1 MTKFDAHE
9 ALGVLNS
16 LADEFALDRL
26 DKPDRT
32 KAQKFRTRSTGREL
46 AILVGEW
53 DRDARRFTRGDCRL
67 LLEEYPPPEIG
78 GVIVVPS
85 SNTYKG
91 HLSREPGTRL
101 TEQAQRSVM
110 VQSPDALRSVIA
122 WYSGVQTPTHTST
135 NAKMAQPATQTA
147 HVTSARNLILYGPPG
162 TGKTYQTAFRA
173 VALCDG
179 VEIQDRESLMKRFN
193 QLLTEG
199 RISFVTFHQSY
210 GYEDFVEGLRPEA
223 KDGQIT
229 YRVRQGVFRDVCDAA
244 RRSASVKPGLGGKP
258 LQKRNIFK
266 MSLGVANSTEGKKVL
281 QESFSLE
288 RVFLGWGGESDFTG
302 CNTAAEVQARFKED
316 YPDDT
321 RVEANTR
328 FVNVLKNEM
337 QVGDIVVASQ
347 GNAFFKAIGEITGE
361 YELFEGATFHQARK
375 VRWLAVFEENRPVNE
390 IYDRGFTQQTL
401 YRLDNSALK
410 YSALEGLLRR
420 EQAALPFVL
429 VVDEINRANI
439 SKVFGELITLLEAD
453 KREGELNGLSVRLP
467 YSGDLFSVPRN
478 LHVLGTM
485 NTADRSIA
493 LLDTALRRRFEFE
506 EIRPKPALLSSV
518 IDGVNLEAMLTAI
531 NSRIECLYDRDHEIG
546 HAYFWGVTSFSELE
560 DVFRHRVIPLLQEY
574 FHEDWAKIRT
584 VLNDSAGGF
593 IEARERPK
601 LLQLSDFE
609 DEVRPLYN
617 VKRESFGIDAFKKIY
632 EA

>member
-1 MTKFDAHE
+1 VFTSCICS
-9 ALGVLNS
+9 GVL
-16 LADEFALDRL
+16 
-26 DKPDRT
+26 
-32 KAQKFRTRSTGREL
+32 
-46 AILVGEW
+46 
-53 DRDARRFTRGDCRL
+53 
-67 LLEEYPPPEIG
+67 
-78 GVIVVPS
+78 
-85 SNTYKG
+85 
-91 HLSREPGTRL
+91 HL
-101 TEQAQRSVM
+101 
-110 VQSPDALRSVIA
+110 
-122 WYSGVQTPTHTST
+122 
-135 NAKMAQPATQTA
+135 
-147 HVTSARNLILYGPPG
+147 
-162 TGKTYQTAFRA
+162 
-173 VALCDG
+173 
-179 VEIQDRESLMKRFN
+179 
-193 QLLTEG
+193 
-199 RISFVTFHQSY
+199 
-210 GYEDFVEGLRPEA
+210 
-223 KDGQIT
+223 
-229 YRVRQGVFRDVCDAA
+229 
-244 RRSASVKPGLGGKP
+244 
-258 LQKRNIFK
+258 KRNIFK

-439 SKVFGELITLLEAD
+439 SKVFGELITLLEPD